1 MAYDGAGGHFLQQDA
16 HAVRAPPASIGVPPI
31 SVTMQCVIN
40 LTIQY
45 FLIYTALAI
54 VRTLNEVYKPV
65 DAKADPENEA
75 RGWFSRPARA
85 SSTPRAEA
93 PYASA
98 QESLQAAALTVNYA
112 PMLCVLFI
120 GTRMRALQLSQ
131 GDPEAY
137 DLPQPW
143 VKFAMHCA
151 SWSVVVQTLMVLFIP
166 LVFGNKA
173 TVDSD
178 GTPKFE
184 GSGTTGAVLT
194 FLRYASMAAM
204 YGGFT
209 AVCAGCLAMR
219 APTGET
225 PPISPAVSCTMILTV
240 QFFFVYLGIAL
251 MQSYHL
257 FQPAGPTSEKLAG
270 VLQMATNTVN
280 FAPML
285 AILFIGA
292 RMRALQLNPDGNPQS
307 WAQTAFYVCS
317 YALLTQLVLIIAVP
331 LLLNGTCKRGTCEG
345 DITFEFENPTLY
357 AIGSAVRYGAM
368 FALYIGFSVVIYS
381 ICTIEAKSG
390 PTIPVSPTMQCV
402 INLTVQFFF
411 VYLMLWMLV
420 TTKQFV
426 SFGADF
432 LDVAIPTFDAA
443 RQTVQFCPML
453 AILFVG
459 TRMRALQIT
468 DNKGAP
474 QGWCQQAM
482 FLCTYAL
489 LIQVFMVVLLPLFT
503 RAAPKMD
510 ADGNVIQPEGGHP
523 ALLWTCVI
531 MRYVAFVLLYGG
543 VAAVVCALFLMTKET
558 ANGVGSLVPGVDVP
572 APPPPPIASF

>member
-1 MAYDGAGGHFLQQDA
+1 
-16 HAVRAPPASIGVPPI
+16 
-31 SVTMQCVIN
+31 MQCVIN
-40 LTIQY
+40 LTVQY

-54 VRTLNEVYKPV
+54 VRTLNEIYKPM
-65 DAKADPENEA
+65 DTKAAAAEEP
-75 RGWFSRPARA
+75 RGWFSRPARNTGA
-85 SSTPRAEA
+85 GQQTEA
-93 PYASA
+93 PYADA
-98 QESLQAAALTVNYA
+98 QEILQAAALTVNYA
-112 PMLCVLFI
+112 PMLCVLFL
-120 GTRMRALQLSQ
+120 GTRMRALQLTQ

-151 SWSVVVQTLMVLFIP
+151 SWSVVVQTMMVLFIP
-166 LVFGNKA
+166 LVLGGRPQ
-173 TVDSD
+173 VDPD
-178 GTPKFE
+178 GTPQIS
-184 GSGTTGAVLT
+184 GNGTTGAVFT

-209 AVCAGCLAMR
+209 TVCAGCLAMQ
-219 APTGET
+219 APSGET
-225 PPISPAVSCTMILTV
+225 PPIAPAVQCTMLLCV

-251 MQSYHL
+251 VQTYHA
-257 FQPAGPTSEKLAG
+257 FQPAGPTSEKFAG

-292 RMRALQLNPDGNPQS
+292 RMRALQLDPDGNPQS
-307 WAQTAFYVCS
+307 WAQMCFYICS
-317 YALLTQLVLIIAVP
+317 YSLLVQLVLIIVVP
-331 LLLNGTCKRGTCEG
+331 LLLNGTCKPGTTEG

-357 AIGSAVRYGAM
+357 AIGSVVRYAAM
-368 FALYIGFSVVIYS
+368 IALYVGFTVVIYS
-381 ICTIEAKSG
+381 VCTIEAPSG

-420 TTKQFV
+420 TTKQFI

-510 ADGNVIQPEGGHP
+510 ADGNVVQPEGGHP

-531 MRYVAFVLLYGG
+531 LRYVAFVCLYGG
-543 VAAVVCALFLMTKET
+543 VVTVICALFLMTKET
-558 ANGVGSLVPGVDVP
+558 ATGSGSLVPGVDVP
-572 APPPPPIASF
+572 APPPPPISLAAVL

>member
-1 MAYDGAGGHFLQQDA
+1 MKLNVVLVPLAMAYDGAGGHFLQQDA
-16 HAVRAPPASIGVPPI
+16 HAVRAPASIGVPPI

-65 DAKADPENEA
+65 DAKADPENEP

-85 SSTPRAEA
+85 SSTSRAEA

-219 APTGET
+219 APTGDT

-317 YALLTQLVLIIAVP
+317 YALLTQP
-331 LLLNGTCKRGTCEG
+331 
-345 DITFEFENPTLY
+345 
-357 AIGSAVRYGAM
+357 
-368 FALYIGFSVVIYS
+368 
-381 ICTIEAKSG
+381 
-390 PTIPVSPTMQCV
+390 MQCV

-531 MRYVAFVLLYGG
+531 MRYVAFVFLYGG